1 VIFTHTTS
9 YYTHIYIHTHAHPAY
24 GAFHPVIAVK
34 SPQSTSKVMELVRG
48 GELFDVIVS
57 NKTGGGRGGRGGR
70 GGPRGLWVL
79 ANSMDSMDGGELIR
93 I

>member
-1 VIFTHTTS
+1 
-9 YYTHIYIHTHAHPAY
+9 
-24 GAFHPVIAVK
+24 
-34 SPQSTSKVMELVRG
+34 MELVRG

-70 GGPRGLWVL
+70 GGPRGPWVL

-93 I
+93 IWNNSLKYIYLYKICMYICVGFKAEEEMTIKQRIFIK